1 MLLLVLSLITALALL
16 YNNLKLNQMARS
28 RVSPEQKQKESDRL
42 ALARFAREVFPQATR
57 YQNLSM
63 EGGEAIKVYLDK
75 QLVGSAAVIFKDIAC
90 PVCKDVKFMI
100 AADEEGRIV
109 SLRLIEKIDLYGKPI
124 EGEGFLKQF
133 IGKTREDDLIPGQGI
148 DAISGATKSSLAIAE
163 GVEQFLS
170 FVGRER

>member
-1 MLLLVLSLITALALL
+1 MLLLLVLSLITALALL

-28 RVSPEQKQKESDRL
+28 PASHEQKESDRL

-63 EGGEAIKVYLDK
+63 EGGEAVKAYLDK

-100 AADEEGRIV
+100 AADEKGRIV